1 MLAYVL
7 IDLQEP
13 GEKDIIDT
21 IRNLKEV
28 REAHVLFGEWD
39 ILAKVEVKNPN
50 ALGTFVM
57 DKIRTLPEVKVTST
71 MIVARS

>member
-39 ILAKVEVKNPN
+39 IIAKVEVKNPN

-57 DKIRTLPEVKVTST
+57 DKIRTKKD
-71 MIVARS
+71 